1 MATIYAIKGLL
12 LEEVLLNLLKESGYS
27 IVNDV
32 NNDATLKQ
40 GHSGIEVKGRGW
52 NHQIDAIADF
62 IMTPPF
68 SYPVRLLLEAKFY
81 SSKVGIDIIR
91 NAVGVLKDVDEYWVT
106 NNNEISKQRFHY
118 QYAVFSSSSF
128 TNPAQRYAFAQDIY
142 LIKLE
147 NNKYFL
153 PIVNSIRNLEYQDFN
168 GTSNDNII
176 INLSELRTKVRESL
190 KHQSQSILS
199 TYITSKGFS
208 SNKFNTLYEASTTLN
223 SSFLGMLG
231 QRFPVFLTPSPTFD
245 IIDLINNPTIRI
257 CWDDDYWYIVKNNA
271 NCRLLEEDDIL
282 FSFDLPDELFN
293 LYADNNM
300 LTQHKALNL
309 KEELMSTIQI
319 IFKNTDQSI
328 MSSLELKLDNQWLE
342 NIREHINTEDR

>member
-1 MATIYAIKGLL
+1 M
-12 LEEVLLNLLKESGYS
+12 
-27 IVNDV
+27 
-32 NNDATLKQ
+32 
-40 GHSGIEVKGRGW
+40 
-52 NHQIDAIADF
+52 
-62 IMTPPF
+62 
-68 SYPVRLLLEAKFY
+68 
-81 SSKVGIDIIR
+81 
-91 NAVGVLKDVDEYWVT
+91 
-106 NNNEISKQRFHY
+106 
-118 QYAVFSSSSF
+118 
-128 TNPAQRYAFAQDIY
+128 
-142 LIKLE
+142 
-147 NNKYFL
+147 
-153 PIVNSIRNLEYQDFN
+153 EYQDFN

-309 KEELMSTIQI
+309 KEDDFIDIDEVITYMGEKININNLNELINYIEEIMILKV
-319 IFKNTDQSI
+319 KN
-328 MSSLELKLDNQWLE
+328 
-342 NIREHINTEDR
+342 